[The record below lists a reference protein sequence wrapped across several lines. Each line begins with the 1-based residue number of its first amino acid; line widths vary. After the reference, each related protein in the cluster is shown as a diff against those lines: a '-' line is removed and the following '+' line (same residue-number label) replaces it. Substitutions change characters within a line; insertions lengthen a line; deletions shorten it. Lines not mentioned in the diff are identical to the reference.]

1 MTKIIQKIGHS
12 KAWHTLEQISGLMT
26 RIIQKIGW
34 PIIIIGLFL
43 IILFILCPVVGVNIQ
58 FAFDNVIGRFVMN
71 LVLVLSL
78 VPMIQTGCGLNFG
91 LPLGIASG
99 ILGIACSIELA
110 TTTFFGLAPA
120 GSLRFLSTGFLGMFV
135 AIIIGCAFASLVGL
149 GYGYILNRIKGDEMI
164 ISTYIGFVFI
174 AFMCML
180 WIKLLPFKNPILIY
194 AYGGDGFKPQVTLGQ
209 NWAKVL
215 DNFLYFKIGPIITI
229 PTGTILFGALCCFMM
244 WVFFRSK
251 LGTAMTAVGSNPEY
265 ARASGVNI
273 NKMRLISV
281 VMSTA
286 IAALGIVVYA
296 QSYTFVQ
303 FYTTPQNYTMPTVAA
318 ILLGGAAIK
327 KASIKNVLIGT
338 FLFFGVVTLGP
349 QVAGETLADV
359 AEPVRL
365 IIQNGMILYA
375 LTRKERR

>member
-1 MTKIIQKIGHS
+1 MS
-12 KAWHTLEQISGLMT
+12 KLV
-26 RIIQKIGW
+26 QKIGW
-34 PIIIIGLFL
+34 PIIIIGFFL
-43 IILFILCPVVGVNIQ
+43 IVLFILCPIVGVNIQ
-58 FAFDNVIGRFVMN
+58 YAVNNVIGRFAMN

-99 ILGIACSIELA
+99 IFGAACSIELT
-110 TTTFFGLAPA
+110 TTTFFGLVPA
-120 GSLRFLSTGFLGMFV
+120 GSLKFLSTGFAGMFV
-135 AIIIGCAFASLVGL
+135 AIIIGCSVAALVGL
-149 GYGYILNRIKGDEMI
+149 LYGSILNRIKGDEMI
-164 ISTYIGFVFI
+164 ISTYTGFVFI
-174 AFMCML
+174 AFTCLL
-180 WIKLLPFKNPILIY
+180 WIKFLPFKNPLLIY
-194 AYGGDGFKPQVTLGQ
+194 AYGGDGFKPQVTLTQ
-209 NWAKVL
+209 NWASVL
-215 DNFLYFKIGPIITI
+215 DNLGHFKIGSVVTI
-229 PTGTILFGALCCFMM
+229 PVGTILFGALCCFLI
-244 WVFFRSK
+244 WLFFRSK

-265 ARASGVNI
+265 AKASGVSV

-286 IAALGIVVYA
+286 IAALGIIVYA

-303 FYTTPQNYTMPTVAA
+303 FYLTPNNYTLPTVAA

-338 FLFFGVVTLGP
+338 FLFFGVITLGP

>member
-1 MTKIIQKIGHS
+1 MTNIV
-12 KAWHTLEQISGLMT
+12 
-26 RIIQKIGW
+26 QKIGW

-43 IILFILCPVVGVNIQ
+43 IFLLILCPIVGVKIE
-58 FAFDNVIGRFVMN
+58 FAISNVIGRFAMN

-110 TTTFFGLAPA
+110 TTSFFGLFPA
-120 GSLRFLSTGFLGMFV
+120 GALKFLSTGFAGMFV
-135 AIIIGCAFASLVGL
+135 AIVIGCSCATLVGL
-149 GYGYILNRIKGDEMI
+149 LYGYILNRIKGDEMI
-164 ISTYIGFVFI
+164 ISTYTGFVFI
-174 AFMCML
+174 AFTCLL
-180 WIKLLPFKNPILIY
+180 WIKFLPFKNPILIY
-194 AYGGDGFKPQVTLGQ
+194 AYGGQGFKPQVTLSQ
-209 NWAKVL
+209 NWASIL
-215 DNFLYFKIGPIITI
+215 DNFLHFKIGQIITV
-229 PTGTILFGALCCFMM
+229 PVGTILFGALCCFAM

-251 LGTAMTAVGSNPEY
+251 LGTAMTAVGSNPGY
-265 ARASGVNI
+265 AKASGVSV
-273 NKMRLISV
+273 NKMRLTSV
-281 VMSTA
+281 VLSTV
-286 IAALGIVVYA
+286 IAALGVIVYA

-303 FYTTPQNYTMPTVAA
+303 FYMTPNNYTMPTVAA

-327 KASIKNVLIGT
+327 KASIKNVLVGT
-338 FLFFGVVTLGP
+338 FLFFGVITLGP